1 MAENKNSIKSSL
13 FSILKFTI
21 GWPISLIALFFIVK
35 IIIDNGK
42 SVLSNLNNIN
52 VPLLFFGIFFFILY
66 YFIRAYVWKIIL
78 KLQGYDLPFKHVAYL
93 WELSEFKRFAP
104 GKIWSFMGRISLFGN
119 LNIPQKTIFKSI
131 FIEIQFLLLANI
143 IVSILAFPF
152 ILTNII
158 KFPSY
163 DLALGVS
170 VLLILLSTIVFI
182 FSDYRPFRLLPLYS
196 PKTKISILSTSC
208 LYAIFFGFGM
218 YFSTIS
224 IVYLPLERFIAILG
238 FFVFSYLIS
247 YLSIIS
253 PMGIGV
259 REGIIT
265 FGLSKIIPIAT
276 AGIVS
281 IFARLALVF
290 SELCFLCFTYLWK
303 TTKNKY
309 VLFLENFV
317 LARKQQVVLALL
329 IIAYI
334 IYFTSTSFLRYDN
347 FYTGRFDLG
356 NMDQTVWN
364 TIHGR
369 IFKTN
374 SDIGA
379 IISRLAVHADFILIF
394 LSPLY
399 LIWEHAKMLLLLQT
413 VILGVGA
420 FFVFAIAKHVLKNAN
435 LSLTLAIAYLFNP
448 SVNFVNLYDFHA
460 VSMSTTFLLAAF
472 YFVQKN
478 RYPITLVFLILA
490 GITKEQVW
498 LIVTLLGLYAL
509 VKDTPCIRSILV
521 KRAFGITVF
530 IGSVFIF
537 YYLIWHAIPNVR
549 GGEHFALSFY
559 SGFGDR
565 PTSVIK
571 NILTS
576 PDKILNIILEK
587 ERLIYLKNVFLPVG
601 FLPIF
606 AFPFLFFASFDF
618 AINLL
623 SSNSNFYQ
631 IYYQYTST
639 ITPFIFISSIFGIN
653 YIKSRFPNIPTIV
666 YASYLI
672 LATIYSSY
680 SFGPLP
686 FAKNPNIAMFTK
698 PQKDAKA
705 IENFLNTIPK
715 SYTVS
720 ATNNIGSHVSQR
732 QKIATIPVRFNEADY
747 VLFLL
752 NDASSKANFTQLV
765 ESLRTN
771 ENYMITYKIG
781 DFIAFKKTNLNP

>member
-158 KFPSY
+158 KFSSY

-208 LYAIFFGFGM
+208 LYAIFFGLGM
-218 YFSTIS
+218 YFSAIS

-374 SDIGA
+374 SDTGA

-498 LIVTLLGLYAL
+498 LIVALLGLYAL

-559 SGFGDR
+559 SGFGDT

-680 SFGPLP
+680 FFGPLP

-732 QKIATIPVRFNEADY
+732 QKIVTIPVRFNEADY